1 MSDYDTDILVWSE
14 HQAALLR
21 RRAAGELL
29 NEADLDW
36 SNIAEEIE
44 SLGRSDRRELRRRI
58 ATTLVHLIKLEA
70 SPATDPRVGW
80 RVTVL
85 EQHAGLR
92 DVLHDSPSLTRTVA
106 AVVYEEIEAAREI
119 AAISLAG
126 EELRIDPATLCFT
139 VTRCSGPGCR
149 SAKLASYSTL
159 AAAPAGA
166 SGRGPTAPGRCDA
179 GRTRPGRFVRQPDRS
194 TR

>member
-14 HQAALLR
+14 QQAALLR

-44 SLGRSDRRELRRRI
+44 SLGRSDRRELRSRV
-58 ATTLVHLIKLEA
+58 ATILVHLIKLEA
-70 SPATDPRVGW
+70 SPATDPRAGW

-85 EQHAGLR
+85 EQRAGLR
-92 DVLHDSPSLTRTVA
+92 DVRRDSPSLTRTVA
-106 AVVYEEIEAAREI
+106 AVVAEEIEAAREI

-126 EELRIDPATLCFT
+126 EEPRIDPATLTFT
-139 VTRCSGPGCR
+139 LDQVLGPW
-149 SAKLASYSTL
+149 L
-159 AAAPAGA
+159 P
-166 SGRGPTAPGRCDA
+166 
-179 GRTRPGRFVRQPDRS
+179 
-194 TR
+194 

>member
-14 HQAALLR
+14 HQAVLLR

-44 SLGRSDRRELRRRI
+44 SLGRSDRRELRSRV
-58 ATTLVHLIKLEA
+58 ATILVHLIKLQA
-70 SPATDPRVGW
+70 SPATDPRAGW

-85 EQHAGLR
+85 EQRAGLR
-92 DVLHDSPSLTRTVA
+92 DVLRDSPSLTRTVA
-106 AVVYEEIEAAREI
+106 AVIAAEIEAAREI

-126 EELRIDPATLCFT
+126 EEPLIDLATLRFT
-139 VTRCSGPGCR
+139 VDQVLGPW
-149 SAKLASYSTL
+149 L
-159 AAAPAGA
+159 P
-166 SGRGPTAPGRCDA
+166 
-179 GRTRPGRFVRQPDRS
+179 
-194 TR
+194 

>member
-1 MSDYDTDILVWSE
+1 MSDYDTDILGWSE

-44 SLGRSDRRELRRRI
+44 SLGRSDRRELRSRV
-58 ATTLVHLIKLEA
+58 ATILVHLIKLEA
-70 SPATDPRVGW
+70 SPATNPRAGW

-85 EQHAGLR
+85 EQRAGLR
-92 DVLHDSPSLTRTVA
+92 DVLRDSPSLTRTVA
-106 AVVYEEIEAAREI
+106 AVVAEEIEAAREI

-126 EELRIDPATLCFT
+126 EEPRIDLATLTFT
-139 VTRCSGPGCR
+139 VDQVLGHWLP
-149 SAKLASYSTL
+149 
-159 AAAPAGA
+159 
-166 SGRGPTAPGRCDA
+166 
-179 GRTRPGRFVRQPDRS
+179 
-194 TR
+194 